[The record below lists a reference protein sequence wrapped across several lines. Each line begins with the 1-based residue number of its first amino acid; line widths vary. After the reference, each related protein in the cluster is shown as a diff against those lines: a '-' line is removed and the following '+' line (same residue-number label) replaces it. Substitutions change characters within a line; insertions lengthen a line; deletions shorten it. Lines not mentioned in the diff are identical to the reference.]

1 MQYHGLTTALFMMVA
16 LAGLGIYM
24 MLPRGPESD
33 AKSVRITGGVLGAL
47 AVAWL
52 AYQFGQ
58 QLPQAYSAICFYVLA
73 AVTVGSAALMISAR
87 NPVYSALWFA
97 MVLLSNSGLY
107 LMAGAEFLSAAT
119 VIIYAGAIIVT
130 FLFVIMLAQP
140 RGTASYDRFS
150 REPAFSCAAGV
161 ILAATLI
168 GTLSYSARA
177 ETVPG
182 EDKALHPIRPN
193 PALVQR
199 VLRRPI
205 EKADEQPAKAD
216 EVTPGDEQVAKAEKK
231 QPELPTYLMPL
242 VPAKPAFEGEAV
254 NPQGKAVNPQVE
266 QLGRTMF
273 NDHYVSIEIIG
284 VLLLIAVVG
293 AVAIAARGRTALPS
307 ATPGLAPPQK

>member
-1 MQYHGLTTALFMMVA
+1 MQYHGLTTSLFMMVA

-58 QLPQAYSAICFYVLA
+58 TLPQAYSAICFYVLG
-73 AVTVGSAALMISAR
+73 AVTVASAGLMISAR

-107 LMAGAEFLSAAT
+107 LMAGAEFLAAAT

-168 GTLSYSARA
+168 GTLSYSSQY
-177 ETVPG
+177 ETVPAN
-182 EDKALHPIRPN
+182 DKALRPVR
-193 PALVQR
+193 PTTALVDR
-199 VLRRPI
+199 VLGRRPDA
-205 EKADEQPAKAD
+205 EVQP
-216 EVTPGDEQVAKAEKK
+216 TP
-231 QPELPTYLMPL
+231 LIPTPRT
-242 VPAKPAFEGEAV
+242 PAFEG
-254 NPQGKAVNPQVE
+254 QDVNPQVE
-266 QLGRTMF
+266 QLGQTMF
-273 NDHYVSIEIIG
+273 NDHYVSVEIIA

-293 AVAIAARGRTALPS
+293 AVAIASRGRTALS
-307 ATPGLAPPQK
+307 TAAPGLAPPHK